1 MNKQW
6 INQLPINNIQNVN
19 QMSGGDVND
28 AYQIETKD
36 EVYFLLVQP
45 NHSQDFFAN
54 EIASLKELAKA
65 NVTVP
70 KVHGNGE
77 INGDAFLLMDFLERG
92 QGSYN
97 DLGRMVAKMHK
108 YHSETNQFGF
118 NYPYEGGEI
127 SFSNEWTSSWSELF
141 VERRLDGLRDAIV
154 NNNLW
159 NSEQEAVYKSVRS
172 KILEDLSNH
181 ESVPSLLH
189 GDLWGGN
196 HMFLKDGTPAL
207 FDPDS
212 LYGDREFDLGA
223 TVTFNVYPAEFY
235 EAYEKEYPLSDEAYR
250 RIEFYRLYILM
261 IHLNKFGGIYAT
273 RVDQSMNDILNERT
287 V

>member
-1 MNKQW
+1 MNNQW
-6 INQLPINNIQNVN
+6 VSQLPLKDIRNVKK
-19 QMSGGDVND
+19 MRGGDVND
-28 AYQIETKD
+28 AYQVKTKD
-36 EVYFLLVQP
+36 KTYFLLIQP
-45 NHSQDFFAN
+45 NHSEDFFAN
-54 EIASLKELAKA
+54 EIASLKELTKA
-65 NVTVP
+65 GITVP
-70 KVHGNGE
+70 KVHGSGK
-77 INGDAFLLMDFLERG
+77 INGDAFLLMDFLEQG
-92 QGSYN
+92 QGSYR
-97 DLGRMVAKMHK
+97 DLGHMVAKMHK
-108 YHSETNQFGF
+108 YHSENKQFGF

-141 VERRLDGLRDAIV
+141 VKRRLDGLRDAIV

-159 NSEQEAVYKSVRS
+159 NPDQENTYEKVRS

-181 ESVPSLLH
+181 DSDPSLLH

-223 TVTFNVYPAEFY
+223 TVTFSAYPADFY
-235 EAYEKEYPLSDEAYR
+235 EAYEEAYPLSNEAYR